1 MYHLLNIPRITK
13 AGDRFNVTVG
23 RKNIRNVAT
32 LQEARKCL
40 SDYNQGKDIRKNAE
54 WKPNS
59 YRIVKGGFNK
69 NNKRN
74 WRLLSPDNSI
84 VKSSIN
90 YKELDK
96 LRIKLEKGEIKNV

>member
-13 AGDRFNVTVG
+13 AGDRYNITIG

-32 LQEARKCL
+32 LEEARKCL

-59 YRIVKGGFNK
+59 YRIVKGGFNRNK
-69 NNKRN
+69 KRN

-84 VKSSIN
+84 VKSSVD
-90 YKELDK
+90 YKSLENLQK
-96 LRIKLEKGEIKNV
+96 KLEKGEIKNV

>member
-1 MYHLLNIPRITK
+1 MYHLLNVPRITK
-13 AGDRFNVTVG
+13 AGDRYNVTVG
-23 RKNIRNVAT
+23 RKHIRNVAT

-40 SDYNQGKDIRKNAE
+40 SDYNKGKDIRKNAE

-59 YRIVKGGFNK
+59 YRIIKGGFNK
-69 NNKRN
+69 NKRN
-74 WRLLSPDNSI
+74 WRLLSPDNNI

-96 LRIKLEKGEIKNV
+96 LRTKLEKGE

>member
-1 MYHLLNIPRITK
+1 MYHLLNVPRITK
-13 AGDRFNVTVG
+13 AGDRYNITIG

-40 SDYNQGKDIRKNAE
+40 SDYNQGKDIKKNAD

-74 WRLLSPDNSI
+74 WRLVAPDNQI
-84 VKSSIN
+84 IKSSIKYN
-90 YKELDK
+90 ELNK
-96 LRIKLEKGEIKNV
+96 LKNKLEKGDK